1 MARWVDV
8 GKICFGFHD
17 ASEQQGTSV
26 RLAFGNRALKDRA
39 DKAACDVDSLAYERI
54 VDELVFESTDVRG
67 LTVRHDGVMMSF
79 RMRQRRCAVLGGAVR
94 RRGYTLFEALIA
106 LGILFLLLYVVGDA
120 VTRMLHST
128 SMSVA
133 RSSQA
138 RSVSELVT
146 RMSEEARS
154 SAAVFIP
161 ANDVFGNANGG
172 SAAHEVD
179 FFRRLSAGGDAYV
192 AYRLDPETGVVTRYE
207 YSLAGGARR
216 SRIPIKL
223 RPVCGTFAP
232 SRVTAGSMNDVVGA
246 ATVSNVSI
254 LYGSPGVVGG
264 NDIVVVRVLAQPEDG
279 VTPAEI
285 SVHLASR
292 AAPTSLSVLAPAAPP
307 PPPVGGGPITIPFII
322 RNIPVHVPHGPWHF
336 GRSEELTALQDI
348 GSAHPW
354 LAGRLTYFR
363 AWRRPRL
370 A

>member
-1 MARWVDV
+1 
-8 GKICFGFHD
+8 
-17 ASEQQGTSV
+17 
-26 RLAFGNRALKDRA
+26 
-39 DKAACDVDSLAYERI
+39 
-54 VDELVFESTDVRG
+54 
-67 LTVRHDGVMMSF
+67 
-79 RMRQRRCAVLGGAVR
+79 MRQRRCAILGGAVR

-120 VTRMLHST
+120 VTRMLHNT

-161 ANDVFGNANGG
+161 ANDVFGNPNGG

-207 YSLAGGARR
+207 YSLAGGAPAIAH
-216 SRIPIKL
+216 SDQL
-223 RPVCGTFAP
+223 AAGVGTFAP
-232 SRVTAGSMNDVVGA
+232 SRVTAGSMSDVVSA

-254 LYGSPGVVGG
+254 LYGTAGVVGG
-264 NDIVVVRVLAQPEDG
+264 NDIVVVRVQAQPEDG
-279 VTPAEI
+279 VTPTEI

-322 RNIPVHVPHGPWHF
+322 RNIPVHVPHGPWH
-336 GRSEELTALQDI
+336 
-348 GSAHPW
+348 SA
-354 LAGRLTYFR
+354 R
-363 AWRRPRL
+363 WRN
-370 A
+370 